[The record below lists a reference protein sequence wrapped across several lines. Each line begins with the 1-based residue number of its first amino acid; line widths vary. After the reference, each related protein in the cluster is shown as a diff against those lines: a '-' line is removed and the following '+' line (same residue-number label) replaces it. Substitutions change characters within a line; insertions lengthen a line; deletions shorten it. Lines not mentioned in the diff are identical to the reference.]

1 MIGLGNILLRDEGV
15 GVHAIHIL
23 KERYHFSA
31 SLEIIDGGTL
41 GLDLLPF
48 LETCDKV
55 LFVDAIDFGRE
66 PGHIGE
72 IEDDEMLPAF
82 QTKLSVHH
90 IGLSD
95 LLLAAK
101 WMDLKPAKIC
111 LIGIQPES
119 VEMGL
124 EMTDCIMGKLE
135 GLVDRVFQR
144 LKAWGAT
151 CVLQSPGDLL
161 KSTTLLRLGRQV
173 ELHSAQRRT
182 R

>member
-1 MIGLGNILLRDEGV
+1 MKDRILLIGLGNILLRDEGV

-23 KERYHFSA
+23 KERYHFSV

-55 LFVDAIDFGRE
+55 LFVDAIDFGRV
-66 PGHIGE
+66 PGYIGE
-72 IEDDEMLPAF
+72 IEDDEILPVF

-90 IGLSD
+90 IGLAD

-135 GLVDRVFQR
+135 ELVDRVFQK
-144 LKAWGAT
+144 LKAWGAR
-151 CVLQSPGDLL
+151 CVLLSP
-161 KSTTLLRLGRQV
+161 
-173 ELHSAQRRT
+173 
-182 R
+182 

>member
-23 KERYHFSA
+23 KERYHFISPG
-31 SLEIIDGGTL
+31 LEIIDGGTL

-48 LETCDKV
+48 LETCDRV

-66 PGHIGE
+66 PGYIGE
-72 IEDDEMLPAF
+72 IEDDEIPSAF

-90 IGLSD
+90 IGLAD

-124 EMTDCIMGKLE
+124 EMTDCIIGKLE
-135 GLVDRVFQR
+135 ELMDWVFQR

-151 CVLQSPGDLL
+151 CA
-161 KSTTLLRLGRQV
+161 LRSL
-173 ELHSAQRRT
+173 
-182 R
+182 

>member
-1 MIGLGNILLRDEGV
+1 MKNNILVIGLGNILLRDEGV
-15 GVHAIHIL
+15 GVHAIRIL
-23 KERYHFSA
+23 KERYRFDPC
-31 SLEIIDGGTL
+31 LEIIDGGTL

-48 LETCDKV
+48 LETGDKV
-55 LFVDAIDFGRE
+55 LFVDAIDFGKK
-66 PGHIGE
+66 PGYIGE
-72 IEDDEMLPAF
+72 IEDDEILPAF

-101 WMDLKPAKIC
+101 WMDLKPVKIC

-124 EMTDCIMGKLE
+124 EMTDCIIGKLTE
-135 GLVDRVFQR
+135 LVDWVFQK

-151 CVLQSPGDLL
+151 CALQSL
-161 KSTTLLRLGRQV
+161 
-173 ELHSAQRRT
+173 
-182 R
+182 

>member
-1 MIGLGNILLRDEGV
+1 MLLIGLGNILLRDEGV
-15 GVHAIHIL
+15 GVHAINIL
-23 KERYHFSA
+23 KERYHFNRG
-31 SLEIIDGGTL
+31 LEIIDGGTL

-48 LETCDKV
+48 LETCDRV

-66 PGHIGE
+66 PGYIGE
-72 IEDDEMLPAF
+72 IEDDEILPAF

-95 LLLAAK
+95 LLLAVK
-101 WMDLKPAKIC
+101 WMDLKPAKIY

-124 EMTDCIMGKLE
+124 EMTDCIKGKFE
-135 GLVDRVFQR
+135 ELVDRVFQR
-144 LKAWGAT
+144 LNAWGAT
-151 CVLQSPGDLL
+151 CALQSP
-161 KSTTLLRLGRQV
+161 
-173 ELHSAQRRT
+173 ET